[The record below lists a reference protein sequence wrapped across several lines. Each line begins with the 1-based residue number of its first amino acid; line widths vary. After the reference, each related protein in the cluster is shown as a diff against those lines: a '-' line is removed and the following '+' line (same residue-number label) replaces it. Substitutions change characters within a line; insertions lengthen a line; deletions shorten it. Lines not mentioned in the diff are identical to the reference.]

1 MQVVQPTVQ
10 PQLVQ
15 TATGQIVAVQPAA
28 QPVVSA
34 QPIVVSPQMAV
45 QPNAQPTVVQAV
57 PAVQPAQAVVV
68 QQWVSK
74 PVEHVN
80 CPPGLGSKL
89 KLVQSIRLNFH
100 KSIYSILIDFSSSS
114 SLIILKRYS
123 TLKLQMSTKFL
134 IHLVN
139 KFTLLTKKNVHT
151 VHVNT
156 VVINANLKFH
166 LEIFSITKSPGSID
180 RTNVTAVVSIY

>member
-1 MQVVQPTVQ
+1 MQPTVQ
-10 PQLVQ
+10 PKLVQ

-34 QPIVVSPQMAV
+34 QPIVVSQQMPV
-45 QPNAQPTVVQAV
+45 QPNVQPTIVQAA
-57 PAVQPAQAVVV
+57 PAVQPAQAVVL
-68 QQWVSK
+68 QQWASK

-89 KLVQSIRLNFH
+89 KLVQILNFH

-123 TLKLQMSTKFL
+123 ILKLQMSTKSL

-139 KFTLLTKKNVHT
+139 KFTLRTKKKVHT
-151 VHVNT
+151 VHVNV
-156 VVINANLKFH
+156 VVINASLKFH
-166 LEIFSITKSPGSID
+166 LEIISITKSPGSID
-180 RTNVTAVVSIY
+180 LTNVTAVVSTY